1 MCLLGAVSTRM
12 VALKTNIWPV
22 WSPIQGKS
30 SKKRIP
36 NWRNLNVLQLWCPL
50 SLRLPSCHTK
60 KSKKKEKNKD
70 NEQNMPEEPLENRHE
85 LQSGVEN
92 EKEISKKKR
101 SKESRIQNQTISTRT
116 KISPKKCQELRKGS
130 VERLSYQILRRMLS
144 WKILKKERKWNV
156 SLAFTICQKISEIL
170 TSLQVLSRSVWT
182 ILLEMMSKLKEKYT
196 CMLLYDCILQ
206 K

>member
-1 MCLLGAVSTRM
+1 MRDLLAPLREKEMKFIRPPFFITLDLFANNFNDVIYCLVCFLGAVSTRM

-116 KISPKKCQELRKGS
+116 KISPKNCQELQKRS
-130 VERLSYQILRRMLS
+130 VERLSYQILRRMFS
-144 WKILKKERKWNV
+144 WKILKTRPGVNCAGVCSPQAKTV
-156 SLAFTICQKISEIL
+156 
-170 TSLQVLSRSVWT
+170 
-182 ILLEMMSKLKEKYT
+182 
-196 CMLLYDCILQ
+196 
-206 K
+206 